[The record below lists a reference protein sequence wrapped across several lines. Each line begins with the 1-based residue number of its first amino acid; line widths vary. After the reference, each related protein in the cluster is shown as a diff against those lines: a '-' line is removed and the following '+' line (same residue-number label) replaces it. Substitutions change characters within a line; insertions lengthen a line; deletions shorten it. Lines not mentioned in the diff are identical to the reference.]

1 MQKQD
6 KVLCCKS
13 EFSGALPHNFHYVVN
28 GENLRNRGNALDMG
42 NTPDIGKIWPG
53 WEISEYIGEGAFGK
67 VYKIVRQEFG
77 HNYESALK
85 VLAIPSN
92 KGELASILNDGYD
105 EEGAEAYFRGMV
117 EDIAG
122 EFVLMSRLRGNSNV
136 VSYED
141 HIVIPHET
149 GIGWDIYLRMELL
162 TPLFDYIREHP
173 LSVRDVIQL
182 GIDICQA
189 LEACQKYNII
199 HRDIKP
205 ENIFV
210 SDLGQFKLGDFG
222 IARKLEKPSSG
233 LSKKGTYGYMAP
245 EVYHGEEYNATVDIY
260 SLGIVLYRFLNNN
273 RLPFLPPYPQPIHY
287 LDRDKANMRRFGG
300 EQPESPCNAE
310 TRLSEVVLKAC
321 AYQPGERF
329 GNAGQMRML
338 LQEILI
344 SGENEELDCSLGDR
358 LENEENRYVSVS
370 RSEGAIDILS
380 MEDMEPPGEDME
392 KTQGLFGYQRIQA
405 QERERKR
412 REQEE
417 RERKEQEER
426 ERKAEEERKERERK
440 AEEERKEKERKAE
453 EERKERERREEEE
466 RKEKERK
473 AEKER
478 RERERKAEEERRE
491 KERKAEEERKKR
503 ERREEEERKKEEKR
517 RKQQEEKQRREEEK
531 RRKQQEKKGHD
542 DKRKLYITALC
553 AVVVVLL
560 ATFFIQKSTHTK
572 APESGNWTFAE
583 IEAIEASLAKKDPA
597 ILSGIRSETEKAKE
611 TIEKETKPVEVPKV
625 VGMLE
630 KDARKQ
636 LEGAGFQVTVVEEE
650 TYNDAVMAGIVVNQD
665 VNGGKRVL
673 PGSNIRLTVSKGP
686 QPEESKAEEEETKTE
701 EEEPEQQE
709 TTKPKSSGSSATNQ
723 GSAQQPQTPAS
734 QPQPETPQPQ
744 APQPETP
751 QPQPEA
757 PQTPEPD
764 PDEESIDEWDLVN

>member
-1 MQKQD
+1 
-6 KVLCCKS
+6 
-13 EFSGALPHNFHYVVN
+13 
-28 GENLRNRGNALDMG
+28 MG
-42 NTPDIGKIWPG
+42 DTPDIGKIWPG

-92 KGELASILNDGYD
+92 KGELTSILNDGYD
-105 EEGAEAYFRGMV
+105 EESAEAYFRGMV

-222 IARKLEKPSSG
+222 IARKLEKTSSG

-287 LDRDKANMRRFGG
+287 LDRDKANMRRFSG
-300 EQPESPCNAE
+300 EQLEPPCNAGA
-310 TRLSEVVLKAC
+310 RLSEIVLKAC

-329 GNAGQMRML
+329 GNAGQMRGL
-338 LQEILI
+338 LQEILV
-344 SGENEELDCSLGDR
+344 SGENEDLACPLGDK

-370 RSEGAIDILS
+370 RSEGAIDILN
-380 MEDMEPPGEDME
+380 MEDMEPSGEDME

-405 QERERKR
+405 QEREKKR
-412 REQEE
+412 WEQEE
-417 RERKEQEER
+417 RERKEREENA
-426 ERKAEEERKERERK
+426 RKAEEERG
-440 AEEERKEKERKAE
+440 EKERKAE
-453 EERKERERREEEE
+453 EERKERERKEEKE
-466 RKEKERK
+466 RREKERK
-473 AEKER
+473 AEEERKDRER
-478 RERERKAEEERRE
+478 RAEEERRE
-491 KERKAEEERKKR
+491 KERKAEAERKKR

-553 AVVVVLL
+553 AVAVVLL

-572 APESGNWTFAE
+572 AHESGNWTFAE

-597 ILSGIRSETEKAKE
+597 ILSDIRSETEKAKE

-650 TYNDAVMAGIVVNQD
+650 TYNDSVMEGIVVSQD
-665 VNGGKRVL
+665 VDGGKRVL

-723 GSAQQPQTPAS
+723 GSAQQPQ
-734 QPQPETPQPQ
+734 PETPQPQ